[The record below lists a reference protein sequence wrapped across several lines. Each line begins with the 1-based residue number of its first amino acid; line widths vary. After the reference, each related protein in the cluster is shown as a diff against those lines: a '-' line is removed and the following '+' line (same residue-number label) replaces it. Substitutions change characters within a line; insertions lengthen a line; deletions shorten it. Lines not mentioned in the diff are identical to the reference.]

1 MLIESC
7 NENEEAIT
15 PAAEWENED
24 WETSM
29 TQIKQSQLKM
39 IELGLPDFLCKCIA
53 RIPEDQLDG
62 FGMEC
67 VLALIALLLGGFKP
81 SQDAVLKYV

>member
-53 RIPEDQLDG
+53 
-62 FGMEC
+62 
-67 VLALIALLLGGFKP
+67 
-81 SQDAVLKYV
+81 